1 VETEKNTGRLI
12 LGVAAG
18 FLMVVATL
26 IWLILASQGKIPDI
40 GLGIEVKP
48 LYLFI
53 GLVVAAVILF
63 VALPKGKAGQRRD

>member
-40 GLGIEVKP
+40 GLGLKVNP
-48 LYLFI
+48 LYMFI

-63 VALPKGKAGQRRD
+63 VLLPKSKDKAD

>member
-1 VETEKNTGRLI
+1 VESEKNTGRLV

-26 IWLILASQGKIPDI
+26 IWLILAGQGKIPSI
-40 GLGIEVKP
+40 GLGIKVQP
-48 LYLFI
+48 LHLFI

-63 VALPKGKAGQRRD
+63 MALPKGKAR